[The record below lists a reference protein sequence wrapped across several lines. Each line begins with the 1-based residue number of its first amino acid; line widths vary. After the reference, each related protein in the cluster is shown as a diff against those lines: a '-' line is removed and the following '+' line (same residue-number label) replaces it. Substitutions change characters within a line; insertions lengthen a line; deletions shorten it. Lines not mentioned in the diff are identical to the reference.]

1 VFSSVEDGAF
11 QAIGVAAMHG
21 ILRGADHHE
30 EDVVDIVHAVVVDE
44 HDEHDVDVDLKALL
58 LKMLLSRWADVLF
71 VTGGE
76 EFPVRCSLVLCQV
89 HVL

>member
-21 ILRGADHHE
+21 ILQGADHHE
-30 EDVVDIVHAVVVDE
+30 EDVVDIVRAIVV
-44 HDEHDVDVDLKALL
+44 DEHDVDVDLKALL